1 MKKKNIKPVS
11 NAITVTPVASLL
23 LQASSGRTTNNNFSR
38 RLDDEF
44 DSSFRQK
51 RTNFAAN
58 L

>member
-23 LQASSGRTTNNNFSR
+23 LQASSGCTTNNNFSR

-44 DSSFRQK
+44 DEDDEW
-51 RTNFAAN
+51 
-58 L
+58 